1 MDCSQKQKSKR
12 PEPGLRSS
20 VIQGVV
26 KGLQVSNVTGTEM
39 MGGAKCAVPT
49 TATEIRKWVV
59 EETGIWTSMIV
70 VGLNC
75 RSTVRADDGMFIKAT
90 EGRVRPSVVHFG
102 NLVDR
107 AVHGRLVQRFDRR
120 VPRLPFLEC
129 GADRGWHFHVLVE
142 PPYFMT
148 RQAFIGIIEQ
158 SWNRCEWGSTC
169 HIRDGD
175 EGSAGYV
182 TKGRSKSALE
192 AWTDTLVVEGVV
204 LRTK

>member
-1 MDCSQKQKSKR
+1 MQR
-12 PEPGLRSS
+12 PE
-20 VIQGVV
+20 
-26 KGLQVSNVTGTEM
+26 
-39 MGGAKCAVPT
+39 GGAADAALHASELKKWTVEVT
-49 TATEIRKWVV
+49 TP
-59 EETGIWTSMIV
+59 WTSMMV

-75 RSTVRADDGMFIKAT
+75 RSALRTDDGRFVEAT
-90 EGRVRPSVVHFG
+90 EGRIRTSVVHFG

-129 GADRGWHFHVLVE
+129 GADRGWHFHVLIE
-142 PPYFMT
+142 PPYFMA
-148 RQAFIGIIEQ
+148 RQAFIEIIEQ
-158 SWNRCEWGSTC
+158 SWSRCEWGSTC
-169 HIRDGD
+169 HFREGD

-182 TKGRSKSALE
+182 TKDRSKSALE